1 MSVCLYTAARASV
14 SVYRGKR
21 WVCGCVGVCVSKR
34 TKSLTVYRGKSD
46 VASFVLA
53 CGASPRKRFSRSK
66 RVCFK
71 LRPFVGVVE
80 GDIELG
86 ALEVG
91 GGLHPL

>member
-1 MSVCLYTAARASV
+1 MSECECL
-14 SVYRGKR
+14 SVYRGKSEC
-21 WVCGCVGVCVSKR
+21 VCVPRQEMGVGVCVSKH

>member
-14 SVYRGKR
+14 SAYRGKR
-21 WVCGCVGVCVSKR
+21 CVCGCVCVCVSKR